1 MGYGKDSWL
10 DIYNLSLQLS
20 FIQRADKLGS
30 FVCFHCKSFVAT
42 NIKNHTTK
50 IWQWAL
56 LFINTQK
63 KGKFGGGK
71 SQHCHIIAARLA
83 LFVTRINNKQY
94 ILMPRFYCV
103 NCGKDFASVR
113 DMIMSPCQKHPL
125 GSFKGNHI
133 LYEGSEK
140 SQYTCK
146 YCGKKF
152 SSIRNMTW
160 SPCQYHPKGAFKGN
174 HSPAL

>member
-1 MGYGKDSWL
+1 
-10 DIYNLSLQLS
+10 
-20 FIQRADKLGS
+20 
-30 FVCFHCKSFVAT
+30 
-42 NIKNHTTK
+42 
-50 IWQWAL
+50 
-56 LFINTQK
+56 
-63 KGKFGGGK
+63 
-71 SQHCHIIAARLA
+71 
-83 LFVTRINNKQY
+83 
-94 ILMPRFYCV
+94 MPRFYCV

-160 SPCQYHPKGAFKGN
+160 SPCQYHPKGAFKGD